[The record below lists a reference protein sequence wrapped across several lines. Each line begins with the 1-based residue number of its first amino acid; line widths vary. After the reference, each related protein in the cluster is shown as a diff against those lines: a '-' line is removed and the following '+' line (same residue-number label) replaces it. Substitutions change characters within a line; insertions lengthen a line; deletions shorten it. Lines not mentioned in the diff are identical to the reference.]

1 MIFFPIRTLFLIFTN
16 LKNQCELVYILY
28 MRQSVNLF
36 KA

>member
-1 MIFFPIRTLFLIFTN
+1 
-16 LKNQCELVYILY
+16 